1 MESARLICLQR
12 SRRICWKGKGLLCKG
27 DAWFFGALQLCLL
40 SPYWG
45 AATRPGNQPTQR
57 RPRIWKRKRARDE
70 MGPPNQLQK
79 VENLR
84 WKLEQ
89 TPGPNLGSDL
99 AVSSFGHANNTHYN
113 THVSQAY
120 ITNHHHKEI
129 MNSSSN
135 IEFPS
140 KKNETT
146 NGLPPCVF
154 SWATKQSGPSKTTLT
169 KFVNGPPQYDLL
181 LFPSCP
187 VKTPIYK
194 A

>member
-1 MESARLICLQR
+1 
-12 SRRICWKGKGLLCKG
+12 
-27 DAWFFGALQLCLL
+27 LQLCLL

-140 KKNETT
+140 KKKMK
-146 NGLPPCVF
+146 LPTGCRHVYFHEQRNNLDLPKQLSQNLWMDLPNMICYF
-154 SWATKQSGPSKTTLT
+154 SPVVLSKPRSTRR
-169 KFVNGPPQYDLL
+169 KE
-181 LFPSCP
+181 
-187 VKTPIYK
+187 KK
-194 A
+194 K